1 MKGIM
6 AAICGTIL
14 FTSAASAQNKAGEST
29 QQAHPVPQSSPQPA
43 QSWTTI
49 FSTEARFFAW
59 HNNFV
64 PSDGN
69 TGAGK
74 GSEIYAPFAMQLSGK
89 PADSLNLD
97 FTARGGWVKAVQ
109 STTGRSGE
117 VQTVTDTV
125 VSVTATYL
133 GIQGMQPFVSLNMN
147 LPTGKSALFGTAANA
162 RMDPD
167 FVDISTFG
175 EGFNVGPTVGF
186 NFPITGSLLVT
197 TSIGYTWRGKFE
209 QESNLDPFNPFLT
222 NTVNPGDNLTPT
234 VAVNYQTGPLS
245 IGLTGSLTWETPTSV
260 DDLQTFKPGKR
271 YLLALQSSYAWPQQL
286 GATTLS
292 ASFARSNRNQVLLP
306 ELSALA
312 LETLNSN
319 SDVYRIG
326 LQHVIPIGEFQ
337 IGPTASY
344 LFRNHNGYNSATLQ
358 FVPAKTRWSAGLLA
372 QYPPSPNVTLNA
384 RIEHVWTHE
393 NENPAI
399 ADGKLDELAGGVF
412 PAFTV
417 PPMSGTG
424 WQGSIGINVKL

>member
-1 MKGIM
+1 MKVIM

-14 FTSAASAQNKAGEST
+14 FTSAASAQSKAGESVP
-29 QQAHPVPQSSPQPA
+29 QARPVPQISPQPG
-43 QSWTTI
+43 QNWTTI
-49 FSTEARFFAW
+49 FSTEARFFTW
-59 HNNFV
+59 HNNFA
-64 PSDGN
+64 PPDDN
-69 TGAGK
+69 TGAGR
-74 GSEIYAPFAMQLSGK
+74 GSEIYVPFAMQLSGK
-89 PADSLNLD
+89 PADSLRLD
-97 FTARGGWVKAVQ
+97 FIARGGWVKAVQ
-109 STTGRSGE
+109 STPGRSGE
-117 VQTVTDTV
+117 VQTVTDTA
-125 VSVTATYL
+125 VSATASYL
-133 GIQGMQPFVSLNMN
+133 GMQGMQPFVSLNMN

-167 FVDISTFG
+167 LVDISTFG
-175 EGFNVGPTVGF
+175 EGFNVGPTAGF

-209 QESNLDPFNPFLT
+209 QESNFDPFDPFLT
-222 NTVNPGDNLTPT
+222 STVNPGDNLTPT

-245 IGLTGSLTWETPTSV
+245 VGLTGSLTWERPTSV

-286 GATTLS
+286 GVTTLS

-306 ELSALA
+306 GLSALA

-319 SDVYRIG
+319 SDVYRVG
-326 LQHVIPIGEFQ
+326 LQHTIPIGAFQ

-358 FVPAKTRWSAGLLA
+358 FVPEKTRWSAGLLA
-372 QYPPSPNVTLNA
+372 QYPSRPNVTLNA
-384 RIEHVWTHE
+384 RIEHIWTHE

-412 PAFTV
+412 PAFAV
-417 PPMSGTG
+417 PPISGTG
-424 WQGSIGINVKL
+424 WQGSIGMNVKL